1 MSGLILPESIKRE
14 RAINEIEVVKY
25 KGFLT
30 VAIQIPNA
38 YETREELARVLPNV
52 MISDADW
59 KRYGKDK
66 IWWATGL
73 NEDIGVQFFAIG
85 GDKNEAGRNLLKT
98 IDLFV
103 RAKYGQN

>member
-1 MSGLILPESIKRE
+1 MSELILPESYKRE
-14 RAINEIEVVKY
+14 KEINEIEVTKY

-38 YETREELARVLPNV
+38 YETRDELSRVLPSV
-52 MISDADW
+52 LISDADW
-59 KRYGKDK
+59 QRYRGNK

-73 NEDIGVQFFAIG
+73 NEDAGVQFFAIG

-98 IDLFV
+98 IDLFL
-103 RAKYGQN
+103 RAKYGQG